1 MTSNN
6 HNSNIDDRDTDHRI
20 NESADKIEVTLKLK
34 RGSGTRDQDDGKL
47 RAKGDSPEAVADD
60 LEGTLDELEQRG
72 LFERVR
78 NVQPEVRDG

>member
-6 HNSNIDDRDTDHRI
+6 HNRNNDDSTDHRI

-34 RGSGTRDQDDGKL
+34 RGSGTREQDDGKL

-60 LEGTLDELEQRG
+60 LEGTLDELEARG

-78 NVQPEVRDG
+78 NVQPEVGER